1 MNQSHPERLFDAYS
15 LDTMRLT
22 KSEIHTSI
30 FQAMEDIRNG
40 MAYGAVKDPDQI
52 KAMSKHSGVWFK
64 EYWKGFTAW
73 ILALIPIFG
82 SVAITKPM
90 FGGGVAL
97 LIMSALCAGW
107 IGLAVWLY
115 KKNQG
120 IVIEEELETL
130 RPALDLDENQSLY
143 YDCILAVLN
152 SKLLNDSQKISW
164 LTSLS
169 QALENA
175 MQLDR
180 ISKELLQASG
190 GKRFEELNAEQN
202 RIQTLVE
209 SSTDPIAK
217 DAYMQ
222 SLQMV
227 KERVSKA
234 ESLAV
239 QAERT
244 EAHLELTRHTFI
256 RTRETLKGL
265 TLQNQNSVQVDLEP
279 LRVNLSK
286 VESESSTILK
296 AIEELNQ
303 A

>member
-1 MNQSHPERLFDAYS
+1 
-15 LDTMRLT
+15 
-22 KSEIHTSI
+22 
-30 FQAMEDIRNG
+30 MEDIRNG